1 MREYIEEILSAPLFT
16 GIKRE
21 DMEAMLNCLG
31 SFEKS
36 YHKGEYIILEQ
47 DRVKCVGIILGGTV
61 DMIKEDIW
69 GNKTIMVRIKEQQLF
84 GETFACSND
93 PLASV
98 TFCASSDC
106 RILFLQF
113 ERVIHS
119 CTMSCVFHHRLIEN
133 MVKAIA
139 DKNKE
144 LMDKIGIVS
153 KKNLRE
159 KIIAYLSL
167 QAQLQGSNHFE
178 IPLGRVELA
187 EYLCADRSA
196 LTRELSNM
204 KSAGII
210 EYNKNVFEILNL
222 NID

>member
-1 MREYIEEILSAPLFT
+1 MREYIEKIITAPLFK
-16 GIKRE
+16 GIKIE
-21 DMEAMLNCLG
+21 DMETMLNCLS

-47 DRVKCVGIILGGTV
+47 DRVKCIGIVLSGTV

-69 GNKTIMVRIKEQQLF
+69 GNKIIMVRIREQQLF
-84 GETFACSND
+84 GETFACSDD

-106 RILFLQF
+106 RILFIEF
-113 ERVIHS
+113 ERVMHS
-119 CTMSCVFHHRLIEN
+119 CSMSCIFHHRLIEN
-133 MVKAIA
+133 MVKVIA

-144 LMDKIGIVS
+144 LMEKIAIVS
-153 KKNLRE
+153 KKSLRE
-159 KIIAYLSL
+159 KIMAYLSF
-167 QAQLQGSNHFE
+167 QAQLQGSSHFE
-178 IPLGRVELA
+178 IPLGRLELA

-210 EYNKNVFEILNL
+210 RYDKNVFEILSFD
-222 NID
+222 ID